1 MAPPG
6 QAFANSPPIKKEMPH
21 FAQICV
27 PVARLR
33 IVGLLLLSAFV
44 VTRGYA
50 SDDVHAITDLSH
62 CFSPRAITVAAAP
75 GSSTIQRFIEV
86 GDSNLS
92 GCALTTAISYTAS
105 ATLFNGTGWLLLSP
119 TDGTFSPGVIN
130 TLTASINP
138 AALSQ
143 AGTYQAMIRIAVP
156 SLNAT
161 YTVPVTLALSS
172 KNAQLSLSWTSFA
185 FQAVEQAT
193 APPPQ
198 TLRINDGV
206 PGTVD
211 WTISSADTAG
221 FPSWLSVSPLSGTAG
236 SAAGQGSPVRISV
249 NQAGLTAGPN
259 NTVYTALLKVTSAN
273 ANNSPEY
280 VSISFHVVRS
290 TAAPTPLLTAYGLV
304 FNFTQN
310 GAIPPGQTFQ
320 FSNTGGGSII
330 ANLSTTVDIGNW
342 LVLSKGSA
350 TTAGGPDSLQISVNP
365 TGIPLGLHRGKVTAT
380 FTTSTGIT
388 RLPQDVDVLLIVD
401 PADPIAGQRSGDA
414 AAGSCT
420 PTRMDM
426 IGATLGN
433 GLNLPVSFPQVL
445 LVQLVNDCGQSVT
458 GATVVAVAEGS
469 SLPLS
474 EVGGGLYSAMFT
486 PQNIS
491 ASSSIIVT
499 AFHPSFATVQRTF
512 TVATVAASG
521 NTVLPTLF
529 NQGVVEGAGFS
540 QGRPLVPG
548 GIISLFGSSLAPN
561 IAVASVIPL
570 ERSLAQ
576 TSVKIGLVDAP
587 LYFVSPDQINAQLPF
602 ESVPGDTV
610 SVIVNSGGKFTT
622 PQLYAISPAQPGIFQ
637 SSATAAVLDEFFQTI
652 TAQNPARIGKVIQ
665 IFSNGLGFTSPVVA
679 TGTQSP
685 SFSNVQL
692 PVTVTIGGVQ
702 AHVDY
707 QGLAPGYVGL
717 YQVNVVVPPGTPT
730 GAAIPLVILQNGIPS
745 NPDLPV
751 TIPVSL

>member
-1 MAPPG
+1 
-6 QAFANSPPIKKEMPH
+6 MPH
-21 FAQICV
+21 LAQICAR
-27 PVARLR
+27 VARLR
-33 IVGLLLLSAFV
+33 ILTGLLLLPTFV
-44 VTRGYA
+44 AATRGYA
-50 SDDVHAITDLSH
+50 ADDIHAVTDLSR

-86 GDSNLS
+86 GDPNLS
-92 GCALTTAISYTAS
+92 GCALSTATPYTAS
-105 ATLFNGTGWLLLSP
+105 AIVLNGSGWLVLSP
-119 TDGTFSPGVIN
+119 ASGTFSPGAIN
-130 TLTASINP
+130 TLTATINP

-156 SLNAT
+156 SLNMT

-172 KNAQLSLSWTSFA
+172 KSAQLSLSWTSFA
-185 FQAVEQAT
+185 FQAVEQAA

-198 TLRINDGV
+198 TMRIYDGA

-211 WTISSADTAG
+211 WTISSADTGG

-236 SAAGQGSPVRISV
+236 SAAGQGSPVSITV

-259 NTVYTALLKVTSAN
+259 NTVYSALLKVTSPSAS
-273 ANNSPEY
+273 NSPEY

-304 FNFTQN
+304 FNFTEN
-310 GAIPPGQTFQ
+310 GTIPPAQTFQ

-330 ANLSTTVDIGNW
+330 ANLSRTVDIGNW

-350 TTAGGPDSLQISVNP
+350 TTAGGPDSLQISVDP
-365 TGIPLGLHRGKVTAT
+365 TGIPVGLHRGKVTAS
-380 FTTSTGIT
+380 FTTSTGVT
-388 RLPQDVDVLLIVD
+388 RLPQDVDVLLIVN
-401 PADPIAGQRSGDA
+401 PGDPIRGQRSGDPA
-414 AAGSCT
+414 AACA
-420 PTRMDM
+420 PTRMDL

-433 GLNLPVSFPQVL
+433 GLNLPVSFPQVML
-445 LVQLVNDCGQSVT
+445 AQLVNDCGQSVT
-458 GATVVAVAEGS
+458 GATVVAVAEGL
-469 SLPLS
+469 SLPLP

-486 PQNIS
+486 PQKVS
-491 ASSSIIVT
+491 ASSSIFVT

-521 NTVLPTLF
+521 NTVLPALF

-548 GIISLFGSSLAPN
+548 GIISLFGSNLAPN
-561 IAVASVIPL
+561 VANASVIPL

-576 TSVKIGLVDAP
+576 TSVRIGLVDAP

-610 SVIVNSGGKFTT
+610 SVIIGSGGKFTA
-622 PQLYAISPAQPGIFQ
+622 PQLYQISPAQPGIFQ
-637 SSATAAVLDEFFQTI
+637 SAATAAVLDEFFQTV

-665 IFSNGLGFTSPVVA
+665 IFSNGLGFTNPLVA

-692 PVTVTIGGVQ
+692 PVTVTLGGVQ

-717 YQVNVVVPPGTPT
+717 YQVNVVVPPGVAP
-730 GAAIPLVILQNGIPS
+730 GAAVPLVILQNGIPS

-751 TIPVSL
+751 TIPVSQ